1 MRVIVVIWHDSND
14 AKLNPGMI
22 TLIATFAAATQ
33 TLLAPFL
40 HPRSVIPIVCYDI
53 HLLQP

>member
-1 MRVIVVIWHDSND
+1 MRVIVVIWHDSDD

-33 TLLAPFL
+33 TLLAPSF
-40 HPRSVIPIVCYDI
+40 IPAR
-53 HLLQP
+53 